1 MTIMKSLKSESGFIA
16 VDMLIVAAVL
26 MAAVAF
32 WSSAERLLAAQQQN
46 FCRTTAVFLAQ
57 GELNELE
64 YAVENNL
71 FADLTDEQMNYNNQD
86 FTVQKKI
93 TEKETE
99 YLLSVKVLWHY
110 EDSLQTQEQERIIFK
125 R

>member
-1 MTIMKSLKSESGFIA
+1 MTIMKKLKSESGFIA

-26 MAAVAF
+26 MAAVAL

-71 FADLTDEQMNYNNQD
+71 FTDLTDEQMNYNNQD

>member
-1 MTIMKSLKSESGFIA
+1 MTIMKKLKSESGFIA

-26 MAAVAF
+26 MAAVAL
-32 WSSAERLLAAQQQN
+32 WSSAERLLATQQQN
-46 FCRTTAVFLAQ
+46 FCRTVAVFLVQ

-71 FADLTDEQMNYNNQD
+71 FTDLTDEHMNYNNQD

>member
-1 MTIMKSLKSESGFIA
+1 MTIMKKLKSESGFIA

-26 MAAVAF
+26 MAAVAL

-71 FADLTDEQMNYNNQD
+71 LADLTDEQMNYNNQD

>member
-26 MAAVAF
+26 MAAVAL

-46 FCRTTAVFLAQ
+46 FWRTAAVFLAQ

-71 FADLTDEQMNYNNQD
+71 FADLTDEHMNYNNQD

>member
-1 MTIMKSLKSESGFIA
+1 MIIMKKLKSESGFIA

-26 MAAVAF
+26 MAAVAL

-46 FCRTTAVFLAQ
+46 FCRTAAVFLAQ

-71 FADLTDEQMNYNNQD
+71 FADLTDEHMNYNNQD

>member
-1 MTIMKSLKSESGFIA
+1 MTIMKKLKSESGFIA

-26 MAAVAF
+26 MAAVAL

-71 FADLTDEQMNYNNQD
+71 FADLTDEQLNYNNQD

>member
-26 MAAVAF
+26 MAAVAL

-71 FADLTDEQMNYNNQD
+71 LADLTDEQMNYNNQD

>member
-1 MTIMKSLKSESGFIA
+1 MTIMKKLKSESGFIA

-26 MAAVAF
+26 MAAVAL